1 MKYLVTTLAALL
13 IGTAMTMPMMEE
25 EKTELCS
32 DGICVVQFNAKFNAA
47 NEVQWL
53 NELTDCTTTTVDI
66 MADPSLPND
75 YKIVVVPTILVME
88 DGEEIERFQAN
99 IMMSMEATKEDV
111 QESID
116 NIIMSKF

>member
-13 IGTAMTMPMMEE
+13 IGTAMTMPSMEE

-66 MADPSLPND
+66 TTDPSLPND

-88 DGEEIERFQAN
+88 DGEEVERFQAN

>member
-1 MKYLVTTLAALL
+1 MKYLVTLL
-13 IGTAMTMPMMEE
+13 SFLFISANASKPLLE
-25 EKTELCS
+25 EKTPLCG
-32 DGICVVQFNAKFNAA
+32 DDICVVQFNAAFNAA
-47 NEVQWL
+47 NEVKWL
-53 NELTDCTTTTVDI
+53 NELTDCTTATVDI

-99 IMMSMEATKEDV
+99 IMMSMEATKKDV

>member
-1 MKYLVTTLAALL
+1 MKYLVTTLAALF

-25 EKTELCS
+25 EKTKLCS
-32 DGICVVQFNAKFNAA
+32 DGICVVQFNAAFNAA
-47 NEVQWL
+47 NEVKWL
-53 NELTDCTTTTVDI
+53 NELTDCTTATVDI

-99 IMMSMEATKEDV
+99 IMMSMEATKKDV

>member
-25 EKTELCS
+25 EKSELCG

-66 MADPSLPND
+66 TTDPSLPNE

-88 DGEEIERFQAN
+88 DGEEVERFQAN

>member
-1 MKYLVTTLAALL
+1 MKYLVTTLAALF

-25 EKTELCS
+25 EKTELCGE
-32 DGICVVQFNAKFNAA
+32 GICVIQFNAAFKAA
-47 NEVQWL
+47 NEVKWL
-53 NELTDCTTTTVDI
+53 NELTDCTTATVDI

-99 IMMSMEATKEDV
+99 IMMSMEATKKDV